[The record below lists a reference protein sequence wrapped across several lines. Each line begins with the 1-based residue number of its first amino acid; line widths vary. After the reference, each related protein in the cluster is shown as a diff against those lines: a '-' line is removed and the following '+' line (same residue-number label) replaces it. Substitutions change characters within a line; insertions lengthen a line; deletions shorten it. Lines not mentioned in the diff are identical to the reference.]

1 MKLTI
6 NRIEMTNFRGF
17 RHKEVVFDGNT
28 RVLGANA
35 QGKTSLYFA
44 WMWLM
49 SGKSDALTSDPNVT
63 PMGMPECETI
73 VEAEITID
81 GRPCTI
87 AKFQKYKEKT
97 DDSGKTISSVTNKYT
112 VNGVDKSATTFVSD
126 MKERGIDM
134 DNFLILSHVFAF
146 TSDTSKKGREVMR
159 KVLFEM
165 VDGITDLDIAQ
176 EMKSNDLIALLEKG
190 YKIDEI
196 EQMNRSSLKSL
207 NSRYGANNELIESR
221 IQGIY
226 DSKANVDVKSLEKQK
241 ADYESEL
248 EQVRSDF
255 YNLRNADNDIK
266 EKIARLE
273 GECIDLESK
282 CQRETDSKIDSA
294 SEKLRKYE
302 AKRHEAEIKEINAK
316 AEADRIL
323 AEKTGIKESLDTY
336 RELYKKVQNEV
347 FDESSTVCPSC
358 KRPFD
363 KSEIDRIRKDF
374 EDGKAK
380 RLADYKSKGET
391 FAKKYADLD
400 NEIFVVSA
408 EHDKANSEWKKAD
421 AKVDKYAEELRVIPR
436 RPNMNENE
444 EYINLREQIQAL
456 KDSLGQTDAFKIQEL
471 SNRES
476 YLIQVI
482 KQTVGEIALAERN
495 KELDKQ
501 IEDLRQEK
509 KDAEIKRAEHERI
522 INEVEKFK
530 KVRND
535 KLSDIV
541 NSHFNIA
548 QFRLFKVLKNG
559 TIEDDC
565 SILVSGK
572 ELNSQLNQSTQI
584 LALTDVIAG
593 LQSFKEQY
601 LPVFLDN
608 HALFTAETDKKIPLK
623 CQTIKLIASEGVEGL
638 VIEHE

>member
-1 MKLTI
+1 M
-6 NRIEMTNFRGF
+6 
-17 RHKEVVFDGNT
+17 
-28 RVLGANA
+28 
-35 QGKTSLYFA
+35 
-44 WMWLM
+44 
-49 SGKSDALTSDPNVT
+49 
-63 PMGMPECETI
+63 
-73 VEAEITID
+73 
-81 GRPCTI
+81 
-87 AKFQKYKEKT
+87 
-97 DDSGKTISSVTNKYT
+97 
-112 VNGVDKSATTFVSD
+112 
-126 MKERGIDM
+126 
-134 DNFLILSHVFAF
+134 
-146 TSDTSKKGREVMR
+146 
-159 KVLFEM
+159 
-165 VDGITDLDIAQ
+165 
-176 EMKSNDLIALLEKG
+176 
-190 YKIDEI
+190 
-196 EQMNRSSLKSL
+196 
-207 NSRYGANNELIESR
+207 
-221 IQGIY
+221 
-226 DSKANVDVKSLEKQK
+226 
-241 ADYESEL
+241 
-248 EQVRSDF
+248 
-255 YNLRNADNDIK
+255 
-266 EKIARLE
+266 
-273 GECIDLESK
+273 
-282 CQRETDSKIDSA
+282 
-294 SEKLRKYE
+294 
-302 AKRHEAEIKEINAK
+302 
-316 AEADRIL
+316 
-323 AEKTGIKESLDTY
+323 
-336 RELYKKVQNEV
+336 

-363 KSEIDRIRKDF
+363 KSEVDRIRKDF

-400 NEIFVVSA
+400 NEIFVVRA
-408 EHDKANSEWKKAD
+408 EHDKANFEWKKAD
-421 AKVDKYAEELRVIPR
+421 TKVDKYAEELRVIPR

-444 EYINLREQIQAL
+444 EYIKLREQIQAL

-559 TIEDDC
+559 SIEDDC
-565 SILVSGK
+565 SILVNGK